1 MPHSMRF
8 SLILAFLSL
17 LSFDIL
23 TAQSDDRTLFT
34 VAGQPVPASEFS
46 YIYSKNNR
54 DDADFSASSLR
65 EYLDLYTKFKL
76 KVREAYAMRLDT
88 ITSLKT
94 ELDGYR
100 KQLAESYLT
109 DKEITD
115 RLVKEAYDREQK
127 DIHVAHLMV
136 KAGAIGTNDT
146 LAAYTKIQAA
156 YKRLQAGEPWEA
168 VVKSVSEDPGSK
180 DIGGDIGF
188 ITAIL
193 PSGFYSFETA
203 AYSTLPGTYSAP
215 FRSNIGYHIVKV
227 LGDRP
232 ARGEMEVSHIL
243 LRVKADGSDDASVKA
258 RIDDLYKSITGGGKF
273 EEVARKSSEDKQTA
287 DRGGFIGT
295 MTINQFEAPFE
306 EAAYALKADGDISAP
321 VKTKLGWHIIRR
333 VRLRPML
340 TFDAAKKKIE
350 TQISKD
356 ERISDARKMMVSRI
370 KKEAGFSINQSVYN
384 EFVDQVG
391 PDLQTYR
398 WQVPKLES
406 ATILTMGKDAYSN
419 MDFGNYIRNNARTRM
434 SLPKGTENK
443 DIVDKVFEDFV
454 NEKALYYE
462 EKNLVNKYPEFKSLM
477 REYEEGILLFEATK
491 INVWDKASKD
501 SVGLNA
507 FHQAHKMNYMW
518 DERLEI
524 TTASLDSAHMS
535 QLPTIKK
542 WAAKK
547 PMSVVAEKAAKKGIP
562 LQVTNRIYQKEEKLP
577 DGITWTQGLK
587 VDLPEGKGFMSVE
600 KLIPPTPKTLDESRG
615 YVIADYQDQLE
626 KEWVES
632 LQKKYPVVVNE
643 EVLMSLVKK

>member
-1 MPHSMRF
+1 MRF
-8 SLILAFLSL
+8 TLILAFLSL
-17 LSFDIL
+17 LSFSSL
-23 TAQSDDRTLFT
+23 TAQSAAPSDDRTLFT
-34 VAGQPVPASEFS
+34 VDGQPVPASEFS

-54 DDADFSASSLR
+54 DDADFSEKSLR

-88 ITSLKT
+88 ITALKT

-115 RLVKEAYDREQK
+115 RLVKEAYDRMQK
-127 DIHVAHLMV
+127 DIHVAHIMI
-136 KAGAIGTNDT
+136 KAGPTGTNDT
-146 LAAYTKIQAA
+146 LAAYNKIQAA
-156 YKRLQAGEPWEA
+156 YKRLQAGEAWD
-168 VVKSVSEDPGSK
+168 VVAKTASEDTGSK
-180 DIGGDIGF
+180 DMGGDIGF

-193 PSGFYSFETA
+193 PSGFYNFETA
-203 AYSTLPGTYSAP
+203 AYNTLPGTYSAP
-215 FRSNIGYHIVKV
+215 IRTNIGYHIVKV

-243 LRVKADGSDDASVKA
+243 LRVKKDGSDDASVKA
-258 RIDDLYKSITGGGKF
+258 RIDDLYKSIQGGAKF

-287 DRGGFIGT
+287 ERGGFIGT
-295 MTINQFEAPFE
+295 MVINQFDRTFE

-321 VKTKLGWHIIRR
+321 VKTSLGWHIIRR

-340 TFDAAKKKIE
+340 AFDAAKKKIE

-356 ERISDARKMMVSRI
+356 ERISDARKSMVSRI
-370 KKEAGFSINQSVYN
+370 KKEAGYSVDQTVYN

-398 WQVPKLES
+398 WQVPSLKA
-406 ATILTMGKDAYSN
+406 ATILTLGKDSYTN
-419 MDFGNYIRNNARTRM
+419 IDFGNYIRNNARTRM
-434 SLPKGTENK
+434 SLPKGTANK
-443 DIVDKVFEDFV
+443 EIVDKVFDDFV
-454 NEKALYYE
+454 NEKALYFE

-491 INVWDKASKD
+491 DNVWDKASKD
-501 SVGLNA
+501 SVGLAA
-507 FHQAHKMNYMW
+507 FHDAHKMNYMW

-524 TTASLDSAHMS
+524 ATVSLDSAHMN
-535 QLPTIKK
+535 QMPTIKK

-547 PMSVVAEKAAKKGIP
+547 PIKDVAAKAAKKGIP
-562 LQVTNRIYQKEEKLP
+562 LQVTTRVYQKEEKLP
-577 DGITWTQGLK
+577 EGITWTQGLK
-587 VDLPEGKGFMSVE
+587 VDLPDGKGFMSVE
-600 KLIPPTPKTLDESRG
+600 KLIPPTPKTLDEARG

-632 LQKKYPVVVNE
+632 LQKKYPVVVHE
-643 EVLMSLVKK
+643 DVLMSLVKK